1 MNVSS
6 NVRFMG
12 LDVGDRRIGVAVS
25 DELGMFAQGIEVIE
39 RRDIPQDM
47 EKIRLL
53 LDEYRISELVVGIPW
68 MLNGTL
74 GIQGE
79 KVMTFVES
87 LKEFLDVP
95 IALWD
100 ERLSSRA
107 AEQVLLEANM
117 RRDKRKKV
125 IDRLAA
131 AIILQNY
138 MDSRS

>member
-1 MNVSS
+1 
-6 NVRFMG
+6 MG